1 MLRAAVGSKP
11 AILGTKKLGVKYR
24 CMPGYL
30 EADNDLTASS
40 IANNIWGVVQ
50 RFAGK
55 SVIDLAFVI
64 ESQTTGELPEQLLAT
79 CRFYRGRFVQ
89 RLDDA

>member
-1 MLRAAVGSKP
+1 
-11 AILGTKKLGVKYR
+11 
-24 CMPGYL
+24 MPKYL
-30 EADNDLTASS
+30 EADIDLTASP

-50 RFAGK
+50 HFAVK

-64 ESQTTGELPEQLLAT
+64 KSQTIGELPEQLLAT